1 MLGCSSNQE
10 TSTSENIDKIVDK
23 DFVVVGETQLLL
35 IQMHAILVG
44 PQVDVK
50 ERFFVGSA

>member
-1 MLGCSSNQE
+1 MDSGVTVHSWQ
-10 TSTSENIDKIVDK
+10 IQ
-23 DFVVVGETQLLL
+23 FVVVGETHAA
-35 IQMHAILVG
+35 IDTDARAILVG

>member
-1 MLGCSSNQE
+1 MDSGVTVHSWQ
-10 TSTSENIDKIVDK
+10 IQ
-23 DFVVVGETQLLL
+23 FVVVGETHAA
-35 IQMHAILVG
+35 IDTDARDTYAILVG